1 MNVFEFEKVVEGMR
15 NKIGDEKDLLKIFE
29 ISKDAL
35 YSTNLGFEE
44 QCILESVQE
53 IMEERRLGVA

>member
-1 MNVFEFEKVVEGMR
+1 MNVFEFNKVVEDMR
-15 NKIGDEKDLLKIFE
+15 NRIGDEKDLMKIFE
-29 ISKDAL
+29 ISKETL

-53 IMEERRLGVA
+53 IMEERRLGVV